1 VSTTRSV
8 SLLIAA
14 PADDV
19 WAAIADVTRMGEWSP
34 ECVAARWVGD
44 ATGPAVG
51 AEFEGDN
58 EARVAGRVVKRW
70 TTTSVVTACEP
81 GRTFAFV
88 AEKYTTWRYELVAE
102 GASTRVTESFEYVA
116 SGLMGT
122 LYDTVLMRPRLMTSG
137 MQRTLE
143 RIKDAL
149 ER

>member
-1 VSTTRSV
+1 MSTTRSV
-8 SLLIAA
+8 GLTIAA
-14 PADDV
+14 PADQV
-19 WAAIADVTRMGEWSP
+19 WAAIADVTRIGEWSP
-34 ECVAARWVGD
+34 ECVAARWVGG

-51 AEFEGDN
+51 ASFEGDN

-81 GRTFAFV
+81 GRVFAFV
-88 AEKYTTWRYELVAE
+88 AEKYTTWRYDLVAE
-102 GASTRVTESFEYVA
+102 GDHTRVTESFEYVA
-116 SGLMGT
+116 SGFMGK
-122 LYDTVLMRPRLMTSG
+122 LYDSVLMRPRLMAAG